1 MFLVIH
7 LVQKMSDSDTICW
20 EINEKGFGD
29 RFSNRS
35 TPYRKFLLEMKYTPN
50 EQLSYEVLTACS
62 FGNAITI
69 LGLYRNISKLLHYS

>member
-1 MFLVIH
+1 MKKAL
-7 LVQKMSDSDTICW
+7 
-20 EINEKGFGD
+20 EIGFQIV
-29 RFSNRS
+29 R
-35 TPYRKFLLEMKYTPN
+35 LMIEMKYTPN